1 MSAGAKL
8 TGLFATV
15 TAWPLWRISL
25 VAWLAGGLAALSLPP
40 YDIWP
45 VLFVSYTTLVWLLD
59 SAVRSRAGT
68 RRRFVAG
75 FAVGW
80 CFAVGYFVPSLWWI
94 SEAFWLEPEKFA
106 ALIPFAVAGLP
117 AYLSLYWGLAV
128 GAAAILWI
136 AGWPRVVLLAG
147 LVGAGEWLRG
157 HLLTGFP
164 WNLPGY
170 GAGSLEGF
178 SQIASLVGIYGMTV
192 LVILTAATPAAFLD
206 AGRSGNNLPGRAAF
220 PAIIAAG
227 MIALHLWGNN
237 RIASYD
243 AALDS
248 SGDGAIPVR
257 IIQPNISQK
266 DKWDP
271 KHAKRIIET
280 YLYLTGSPFADPPSL
295 PLIVVWPESALPR
308 LIGEEDA
315 LRAMVMAVMPPQSRL
330 LTGSLH
336 RVIDDTGKAA
346 IFNSLLAIPSDGQ
359 IAGRHDK
366 VRLVP
371 FGEFLP
377 FQWLLEPLGLRQIVN
392 LPRGFSAGLEDKVIK
407 LEGLPAFAGFI
418 CYEAVFPRS
427 RPYASRPEMLVN
439 VTNDAWFGHSNA
451 PYQHFSHLVLRA
463 IENRVAIVRSA
474 NTGISGWIDPL
485 GRIRAATPIFEPA
498 AATYALKTSDART
511 PYDALG
517 DFVGLLSLAATL
529 ALVGSDWWTHRT
541 QRSRQA

>member
-1 MSAGAKL
+1 MA
-8 TGLFATV
+8 
-15 TAWPLWRISL
+15 SL
-25 VAWLAGGLAALSLPP
+25 VGGLASLSLPP
-40 YDIWP
+40 YDLWP

-59 SAVRSRAGT
+59 CAVQARTCS
-68 RRRFVAG
+68 RRRFAAG
-75 FAVGW
+75 FAIGW
-80 CFAVGYFVPSLWWI
+80 CFAFGYFVPSLWWI

-128 GAAAILWI
+128 GVAAVLWI

-170 GAGSLEGF
+170 GAGSLDGL
-178 SQIASLVGIYGMTV
+178 SQVASLVGIYGMTV
-192 LVILTAATPAAFLD
+192 LVILTAATPAAILG
-206 AGRSGNNLPGRAAF
+206 AGRSGNDLPGRAAF

-227 MIALHLWGNN
+227 MIALHLWGNS
-237 RIASYD
+237 RIAAYD
-243 AALDS
+243 AVLDS
-248 SGDGAIPVR
+248 SSDGAVPVR

-271 KHAKRIIET
+271 KHARRIIDI
-280 YLYLTGSPFADPPSL
+280 YLDLTESPFADPPVL
-295 PLIVVWPESALPR
+295 PPIIVWPESALPR

-315 LRAMVMAVMPPQSRL
+315 LRAMVMAGMPAQSRL

-336 RVIDDTGKAA
+336 RAIDDSGTAA
-346 IFNSLLAIPSDGQ
+346 IFNSLLAIPAEGQ
-359 IAGRHDK
+359 IAARHDK

-377 FQWLLEPLGLRQIVN
+377 FRWLLEPLGLRQIVD
-392 LPRGFSAGLEDKVIK
+392 LPTGFAAGREDKVIK

-439 VTNDAWFGHSNA
+439 VTNDAWFGTSGG
-451 PYQHFSHLVLRA
+451 PYQHLGHARFRA
-463 IENRVAIVRSA
+463 IEQGVPMIRAA
-474 NTGISGWIDPL
+474 NTGISAMINSA
-485 GRIRAATPIFEPA
+485 GRIRAMLDLGSAGRMDVAMPA
-498 AATYALKTSDART
+498 HMAVT
-511 PYDALG
+511 PYAVIG
-517 DFVGLLSLAATL
+517 DIGLL
-529 ALVGSDWWTHRT
+529 ALLLLIASVYLICRRMKRFCIQNVPGNLP
-541 QRSRQA
+541 